1 MRNVVIDT
9 NVIISAAIIPNR
21 TPEKAVLAIM
31 NDENSRLY
39 YSSEIISEYR
49 KVFSHAKLNISAE
62 KQRFFIETTEK
73 VGLLINPPK
82 SDIPFTDE
90 TDRKFYDA
98 AKASGAALITG
109 NTKHYPKEDF
119 IMTPADFLWLYG
131 EDMSL

>member
-9 NVIISAAIIPNR
+9 NVIISAAITPNR

-73 VGLLINPPK
+73 VGLLIN
-82 SDIPFTDE
+82 
-90 TDRKFYDA
+90 RQ
-98 AKASGAALITG
+98 KAIYLLQ
-109 NTKHYPKEDF
+109 TKLTANS
-119 IMTPADFLWLYG
+119 MTPQKQAGRRL
-131 EDMSL
+131 